1 MLCACKHA
9 LACEADRQVLTH
21 AGSLWSALP
30 PAARIHGNNREDR
43 NDELLLR
50 LHQVA
55 FVYITTYYCSHR
67 GFHDILYCMLTH
79 ICGDAS
85 VVVRRTL

>member
-30 PAARIHGNNREDR
+30 PAARIHGNNGEDR
-43 NDELLLR
+43 NDELQLLR
-50 LHQVA
+50 LHQLA
-55 FVYITTYYCSHR
+55 FVYITTVLIGVSTTYYT
-67 GFHDILYCMLTH
+67 ILYGDTH
-79 ICGDAS
+79 MW
-85 VVVRRTL
+85 